1 MQQENTGQPVHG
13 AQVTETRG
21 GRDGS
26 ASGAVGG
33 RRGSNLFATVALVGS
48 GCFVASALLL
58 PAVSEYGIRRDF
70 ISELAIGRYGFVQ
83 TLAFQPVPLLLP

>member
-1 MQQENTGQPVHG
+1 MQPENTGQPVHR
-13 AQVTETRG
+13 AQVTEPRG

-26 ASGAVGG
+26 ASNVVEGS
-33 RRGSNLFATVALVGS
+33 RGSNLLANVALGGS
-48 GCFVASALLL
+48 GCFVASAMLL

-83 TLAFQPVPLLLP
+83 TLAFQTVPLLLP